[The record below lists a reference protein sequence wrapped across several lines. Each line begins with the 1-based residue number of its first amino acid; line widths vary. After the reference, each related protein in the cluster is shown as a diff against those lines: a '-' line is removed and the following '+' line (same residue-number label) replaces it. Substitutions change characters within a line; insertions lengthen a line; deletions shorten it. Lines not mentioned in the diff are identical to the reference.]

1 MDLEVK
7 DKILTKDKIINFLG
21 KNKLKLIFFVITLVV
36 FLISVVFIKINN
48 EKKNK
53 INAENYI
60 KAELLLNAGK
70 KEESLSYYEKI
81 IESKNKFYSILALN
95 NIVEK
100 NLISDQDKIIEYFS
114 IVNDIL
120 KEEEQKDLLNFKKAL
135 YLLKNNKN
143 SEGEKILNSLIDKKS
158 KFTKLS
164 EEVLKK

>member
-7 DKILTKDKIINFLG
+7 DKILTKDKIINFLS
-21 KNKLKLIFFVITLVV
+21 KNKLKLIFFIIILAV
-36 FLISVVFIKINN
+36 FLISIVFIKINN
-48 EKKNK
+48 DKKNN

-60 KAELLLNAGK
+60 KAGLLLNVGK

-95 NIVEK
+95 IIVEK
-100 NLISDQDKIIEYFS
+100 NLISDHDKIIEYFS
-114 IVNDIL
+114 IVNERL

-143 SEGEKILNSLIDKKS
+143 LEGEKILNSLIDKKS
-158 KFTKLS
+158 KFKKLS

>member
-7 DKILTKDKIINFLG
+7 DKILTKDKIINLLG
-21 KNKLKLIFFVITLVV
+21 KNKLKLIFFVIILIV

-48 EKKNK
+48 EKKNN

-60 KAELLLNAGK
+60 KAGLLLNAGK

-95 NIVEK
+95 IIVEK
-100 NLISDQDKIIEYFS
+100 NLLSDQDKVIEYFS

-120 KEEEQKDLLNFKKAL
+120 KEDEQKDLLNFKKAL
-135 YLLKNNKN
+135 YLLKNDKN

>member
-7 DKILTKDKIINFLG
+7 DKILTKDKIINFLD
-21 KNKLKLIFFVITLVV
+21 KNKLKLIFFVIILVV
-36 FLISVVFIKINN
+36 FLISVVFITINN
-48 EKKNK
+48 EKKNN

-60 KAELLLNAGK
+60 KAGLLLNAGK

-95 NIVEK
+95 IIVEK
-100 NLISDQDKIIEYFS
+100 NLISDHDKIIEYFS
-114 IVNDIL
+114 IVNDRL
-120 KEEEQKDLLNFKKAL
+120 KKEEQKDLLNFKKAL

-143 SEGEKILNSLIDKKS
+143 LEGEKILNSLIDKKS

-164 EEVLKK
+164 E

>member
-7 DKILTKDKIINFLG
+7 DKILTKDKIINFLS
-21 KNKLKLIFFVITLVV
+21 KNKLKLIFFIIIFAV
-36 FLISVVFIKINN
+36 FLISIVFIKINN
-48 EKKNK
+48 DKKNN

-60 KAELLLNAGK
+60 KAGLLLNVGK

-95 NIVEK
+95 IIVEK
-100 NLISDQDKIIEYFS
+100 NLISDHDKIIEYFS
-114 IVNDIL
+114 IVNDRL

-143 SEGEKILNSLIDKKS
+143 LEGEKILNSLIDKKS
-158 KFTKLS
+158 KFKKLS

>member
-7 DKILTKDKIINFLG
+7 DKILTKDKIINFLS
-21 KNKLKLIFFVITLVV
+21 KNKLKLIFFIIILAV
-36 FLISVVFIKINN
+36 FLISIVFIKINN
-48 EKKNK
+48 DKKNN

-60 KAELLLNAGK
+60 KAGLLLNVGK

-95 NIVEK
+95 IIVEK
-100 NLISDQDKIIEYFS
+100 NLISDHDKIIEYFS
-114 IVNDIL
+114 IVNDRL

-143 SEGEKILNSLIDKKS
+143 LEGEKILNSLIDKKS
-158 KFTKLS
+158 KFKKLS

>member
-1 MDLEVK
+1 MK
-7 DKILTKDKIINFLG
+7 
-21 KNKLKLIFFVITLVV
+21 
-36 FLISVVFIKINN
+36 
-48 EKKNK
+48 KKNN

-60 KAELLLNAGK
+60 KAGLLLNAGK

-95 NIVEK
+95 IIVEK
-100 NLISDQDKIIEYFS
+100 NLLSDQDKIIEYFS
-114 IVNDIL
+114 IVNNIL
-120 KEEEQKDLLNFKKAL
+120 KEDEQKDLLNFKKAL
-135 YLLKNNKN
+135 YLLKNDKN

>member
-7 DKILTKDKIINFLG
+7 DKILTKDKIINFLD
-21 KNKLKLIFFVITLVV
+21 KNKLKLIFFAIILVV
-36 FLISVVFIKINN
+36 FLISLVFITINN
-48 EKKNK
+48 EKKNN

-60 KAELLLNAGK
+60 KAGLLLNAGK

-81 IESKNKFYSILALN
+81 IEGKNKFYSILALN
-95 NIVEK
+95 IIVEK
-100 NLISDQDKIIEYFS
+100 NLISDHDKIIEYFS
-114 IVNDIL
+114 IVNDRL
-120 KEEEQKDLLNFKKAL
+120 KKEEQKDLLNFKKAL

-143 SEGEKILNSLIDKKS
+143 LEGEKILNSLIDKKS

>member
-1 MDLEVK
+1 M
-7 DKILTKDKIINFLG
+7 
-21 KNKLKLIFFVITLVV
+21 
-36 FLISVVFIKINN
+36 
-48 EKKNK
+48 KKNN

-60 KAELLLNAGK
+60 KAGLLLNAGK

-95 NIVEK
+95 IIVEK
-100 NLISDQDKIIEYFS
+100 NLISDHDKIIEYFS
-114 IVNDIL
+114 IVNDRL
-120 KEEEQKDLLNFKKAL
+120 KKEEQKDLLNFKKAL

-143 SEGEKILNSLIDKKS
+143 LEGEKILNSLIDKKS